1 MSYKKQDRT
10 VYPSRASEFTPLF
23 LVGTILLIFVFFVC
37 CPIMFSLRSEFRI
50 VILRYDFHIKA
61 MFGSSLPPVVCWRV
75 RVLFVCPR
83 LVYPML
89 PVSLDC
95 QFLTVLW
102 AFSTVYCTI
111 SFKSNVRSSEWGPY
125 RPFYSHLVLNLNP
138 TAYLFRNWNFKTV
151 CV

>member
-1 MSYKKQDRT
+1 M
-10 VYPSRASEFTPLF
+10 
-23 LVGTILLIFVFFVC
+23 ILILN
-37 CPIMFSLRSEFRI
+37 LRSEFRI

-111 SFKSNVRSSEWGPY
+111 SFKSNVRSSE
-125 RPFYSHLVLNLNP
+125 
-138 TAYLFRNWNFKTV
+138 
-151 CV
+151 